1 MGLVSSILT
10 LPFLPVQGV
19 IKLGELIEQQVD
31 QQLNSPMAI
40 RAQLEEIERRR
51 QAGLISEEEEAE
63 AQQEILGRLIGG
75 QATGAP

>member
-1 MGLVSSILT
+1 MGLISSILT
-10 LPFLPVQGV
+10 LPVLPVKGV
-19 IKLGELIEQQVD
+19 IKLGEVIQQQVE
-31 QQLNSPMAI
+31 QELTSPMAI
-40 RAQLEEIERRR
+40 RAQLEELERQR

>member
-75 QATGAP
+75 RATGAP

>member
-1 MGLVSSILT
+1 VGLISSILT
-10 LPFLPVQGV
+10 LPFLPVKGV
-19 IKLGELIEQQVD
+19 IKLGEVIQQQVE
-31 QQLNSPMAI
+31 QEMTSPMAI
-40 RAQLEEIERRR
+40 RARLEELERQR

>member
-1 MGLVSSILT
+1 MGLISSILT

-19 IKLGELIEQQVD
+19 IKLGELIQQQAEQE
-31 QQLNSPMAI
+31 LTSPMAI
-40 RAQLEEIERRR
+40 HTQLEEIEQRR

-63 AQQEILGRLIGG
+63 AEQEVLGRLIGG

>member
-10 LPFLPVQGV
+10 LPLLPVKGV
-19 IKLGELIEQQVD
+19 IKLGEVIQQQVE
-31 QQLNSPMAI
+31 QELTSPMAI
-40 RAQLEEIERRR
+40 RAQLEELERQR

>member
-1 MGLVSSILT
+1 VGLISSILT
-10 LPFLPVQGV
+10 LPFLPVKGV
-19 IKLGELIEQQVD
+19 IKLGEVIQQQVE
-31 QQLNSPMAI
+31 QELTSPMAI
-40 RAQLEEIERRR
+40 RAQLEELERQR

>member
-1 MGLVSSILT
+1 VGLISSILT
-10 LPFLPVQGV
+10 LPFLPVKGV
-19 IKLGELIEQQVD
+19 IKLGEVIQQQVE
-31 QQLNSPMAI
+31 QELTSPMAI
-40 RAQLEEIERRR
+40 RARLEELERQR

>member
-1 MGLVSSILT
+1 MGLISSILT
-10 LPFLPVQGV
+10 LPFLPVKGV
-19 IKLGELIEQQVD
+19 IKLGEVIQQQVE
-31 QQLNSPMAI
+31 QELTSPMAI
-40 RAQLEEIERRR
+40 RAQLEELERQR

>member
-19 IKLGELIEQQVD
+19 IKLGELIEQQVE
-31 QQLNSPMAI
+31 QQLNSPTAI

-75 QATGAP
+75 PATGAP

>member
-1 MGLVSSILT
+1 MGLISSILT

-19 IKLGELIEQQVD
+19 IKLGEVIQQQVEQQ
-31 QQLNSPMAI
+31 LTSPTAI
-40 RAQLEEIERRR
+40 HAQLEEIERQR

-63 AQQEILGRLIGG
+63 AQQEVLGRLIGG